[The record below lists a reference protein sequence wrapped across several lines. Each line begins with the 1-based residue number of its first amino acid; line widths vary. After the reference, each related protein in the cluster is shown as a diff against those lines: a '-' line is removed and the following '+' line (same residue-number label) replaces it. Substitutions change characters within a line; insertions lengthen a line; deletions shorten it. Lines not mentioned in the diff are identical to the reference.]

1 MMKKQIASFLLLLA
15 VGLMLL
21 AVLSKIHVISYLVF
35 FIILGSF
42 TLTFGD
48 QELKRTS
55 GTELLE
61 MLISIIGTNGFFVLA
76 LLIGIGSGKPSLM
89 IASFGA
95 FALYYWS
102 YVRIFPKDMRR
113 SILLKR

>member
-1 MMKKQIASFLLLLA
+1 MKKQIASFLLLLA

-35 FIILGSF
+35 FIIAGSF
-42 TLTFGD
+42 AFSFSG
-48 QELKRTS
+48 QELERTS

-61 MLISIIGTNGFFVLA
+61 MLVSVIGTNGFFILA
-76 LLIGIGSGKPSLM
+76 LLMGIGSGKTSLM
-89 IASFGA
+89 IISFAALG
-95 FALYYWS
+95 LYYWS